1 MNSNWKETKTGW
13 RKKRNST
20 TKGSADYFRQAPPPM
35 RNQADMPMKNAD
47 EIDFEKL
54 IQEVNEGKWSPK

>member
-1 MNSNWKETKTGW
+1 
-13 RKKRNST
+13 
-20 TKGSADYFRQAPPPM
+20 M